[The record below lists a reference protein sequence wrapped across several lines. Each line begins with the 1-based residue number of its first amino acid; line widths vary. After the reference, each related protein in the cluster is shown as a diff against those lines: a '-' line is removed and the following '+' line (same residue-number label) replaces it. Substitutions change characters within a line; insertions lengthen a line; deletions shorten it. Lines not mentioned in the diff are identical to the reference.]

1 MTTII
6 TPSPESLK
14 QEHDLVVRQ
23 AQQDLSGIYNIL
35 SNLEKAQH
43 QIGSFF
49 PDLILLNKETNRP
62 QFIVEIT
69 RNGNIARCLQ
79 RWKSV
84 TDLPALLY
92 LIVPES
98 DRANARD
105 ISNALGIPIGLG
117 FYKRNG
123 DTITINYE
131 E

>member
-1 MTTII
+1 
-6 TPSPESLK
+6 
-14 QEHDLVVRQ
+14 
-23 AQQDLSGIYNIL
+23 
-35 SNLEKAQH
+35 
-43 QIGSFF
+43 
-49 PDLILLNKETNRP
+49 
-62 QFIVEIT
+62 
-69 RNGNIARCLQ
+69 
-79 RWKSV
+79 
-84 TDLPALLY
+84 